1 MTLRKSEVGGIWK
14 RKRWIALCEELA
26 VKEETGRR
34 KTVYGRQEG
43 RKDRKNKRMNEFL
56 VPVWSVSTIGK
67 VNVANILC
75 LRWQLIKKFTKFC
88 CLYYI
93 SII

>member
-1 MTLRKSEVGGIWK
+1 MTLRKSENGGIWK

-26 VKEETGRR
+26 VKEETDRR
-34 KTVYGRQEG
+34 KTVYGRKEG
-43 RKDRKNKRMNEFL
+43 RKDRKNIRMNEFL
-56 VPVWSVSTIGK
+56 VPVWSVSTTGK
-67 VNVANILC
+67 VNVANIVC
-75 LRWQLIKKFTKFC
+75 LRWQFITKFC